1 MTMGY
6 LEKVLGQNEKVVFA
20 TRQHWLVIWRPIVVS
35 IILAALIV
43 AAVIVLLAPTLGLSV
58 IGLVLLVLPLG
69 RIIMVVLD
77 WVNEEYI
84 VTNRRIIQTEGV
96 FNKRVAD
103 SSLEKV
109 NDVVMS
115 QSFWGRIWGYG
126 EIEIMTA
133 SEIGVNKLH
142 QVANPV
148 RFKTTMLDQKE
159 AMSDPDVAHRVNHGD
174 PNLPPSRDEIPD
186 LIGELAALRDKGI
199 LTPEEFEK
207 KKAELMGRM

>member
-1 MTMGY
+1 MGY
-6 LEKVLGQNEKVVFA
+6 LEKVLGQNEKIVFA

-35 IILAALIV
+35 MILATLVVV
-43 AAVIVLLAPTLGLSV
+43 AAIALAPATVGVSLL
-58 IGLVLLVLPLG
+58 GLVLLVLPLG
-69 RIIMVVLD
+69 RIVMVVLD
-77 WVNEEYI
+77 WINEEYI

-159 AMSDPDVAHRVNHGD
+159 AMGDSDVVRHANHGD

-199 LTPEEFEK
+199 LTPEEFER

>member
-1 MTMGY
+1 MGY
-6 LEKVLGQNEKVVFA
+6 LEKVLGQNEKIVFA

-35 IILAALIV
+35 MILATLVVV
-43 AAVIVLLAPTLGLSV
+43 AAIALAPATVGVSLL
-58 IGLVLLVLPLG
+58 GLVLLVLPLG
-69 RIIMVVLD
+69 RIVMVVLD
-77 WVNEEYI
+77 WINEEYI

-199 LTPEEFEK
+199 LTPEEFER